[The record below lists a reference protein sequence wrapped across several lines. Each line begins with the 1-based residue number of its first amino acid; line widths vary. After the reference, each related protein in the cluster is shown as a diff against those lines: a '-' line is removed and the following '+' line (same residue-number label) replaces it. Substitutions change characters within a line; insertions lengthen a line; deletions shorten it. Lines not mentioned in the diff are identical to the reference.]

1 MSLNNN
7 PQIVTNGL
15 AFYYDLSNKKSYL
28 GPTIQNLTNSIT
40 VVTGSSSGFQ
50 ITSASELVDI
60 PTVGPINVQIANI
73 RNNYPSVSNNCCPA
87 PFAYFNAG
95 RIAISS
101 STLYTYAILYRVE
114 SNYTHPNFMY
124 RYEYNSSDGYLT
136 ESGVHNDSNRVNL
149 GHGWYWA
156 WGTFTSQSTATKLD
170 LYSFYYRYSDS
181 FDKMSVAKILLV
193 QGNYTGLH
201 PRFWPNFGTTRSNTQ
216 NILDLTGNNTITASS
231 LTYASDGTFSFNGSN
246 SISIPNPLNQSNL
259 SQVWT
264 VQAWVNIS
272 HREST
277 VQTLISGLN
286 QGIHLEYV
294 QGYNA
299 LIYLNSGTNDY
310 YTYGYSNGFAD
321 QGWCLATFRFN
332 NSTGARTIWRN
343 LIEIGN
349 ANGPNNTSTPSGQS
363 STFTIGESVL
373 GSIGTI
379 LIYNRYLTD
388 VEVQQN
394 FSALRGR
401 YGV

>member
-1 MSLNNN
+1 MALNNN

-60 PTVGPINVQIANI
+60 PTVGPTNVQIANI
-73 RNNYPSVSNNCCPA
+73 RNNYPSVSNNCCPG

-216 NILDLTGNNTITASS
+216 NMLDLTGNNTITASS
-231 LTYASDGTFSFNGSN
+231 LTYASDGTFSFN
-246 SISIPNPLNQSNL
+246 
-259 SQVWT
+259 
-264 VQAWVNIS
+264 
-272 HREST
+272 
-277 VQTLISGLN
+277 
-286 QGIHLEYV
+286 
-294 QGYNA
+294 
-299 LIYLNSGTNDY
+299 
-310 YTYGYSNGFAD
+310 
-321 QGWCLATFRFN
+321 
-332 NSTGARTIWRN
+332 
-343 LIEIGN
+343 
-349 ANGPNNTSTPSGQS
+349 ANGN
-363 STFTIGESVL
+363 
-373 GSIGTI
+373 
-379 LIYNRYLTD
+379 YL
-388 VEVQQN
+388 
-394 FSALRGR
+394 
-401 YGV
+401 